1 MTPKSLPKKTILLA
15 DHNSKIPSMQE
26 DQALEIIE
34 TKSC

>member
-1 MTPKSLPKKTILLA
+1 MTPKSLPKKNILLA

-26 DQALEIIE
+26 DQALEITE